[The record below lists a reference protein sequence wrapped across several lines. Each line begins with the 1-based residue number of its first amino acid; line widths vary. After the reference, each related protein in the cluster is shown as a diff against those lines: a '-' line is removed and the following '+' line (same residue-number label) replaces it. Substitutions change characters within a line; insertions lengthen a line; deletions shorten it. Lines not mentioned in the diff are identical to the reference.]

1 MTTPPI
7 SPNPLPLHS
16 SSQQHVSHHALL
28 NRPGMEEVLTALNVK
43 QKDIQQI
50 TVQEGVGI
58 LSVDKKILKR
68 IKDSLDSIETLNK
81 DELNRLV
88 SLLGLNPDDVAYYES
103 QGGSY
108 LIQESLSRLQDD

>member
-7 SPNPLPLHS
+7 SSSPLPSHPS
-16 SSQQHVSHHALL
+16 FQKHVPHHALL
-28 NRPGMEEVLTALNVK
+28 NRPGMEEVLTALNVN
-43 QKDIQQI
+43 QKDIQNI
-50 TVQEGVGI
+50 TVHEGVGI
-58 LSVDKKILKR
+58 LSVDKKTLKR
-68 IKDSLDSIETLNK
+68 IQDSLNSIKTLNK

-103 QGGSY
+103 AGGSY